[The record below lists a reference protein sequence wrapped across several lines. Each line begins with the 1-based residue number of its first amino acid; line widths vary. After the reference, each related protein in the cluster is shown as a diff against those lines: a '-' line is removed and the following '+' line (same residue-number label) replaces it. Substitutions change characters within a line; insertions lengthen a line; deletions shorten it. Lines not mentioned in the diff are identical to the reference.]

1 MLGKNL
7 VFYAVA
13 GTIVAVVAQV
23 LGASIGVVFMSS
35 LVIPPALILSF
46 LILRHNGWL

>member
-13 GTIVAVVAQV
+13 GTIVAVVAQA
-23 LGASIGVVFMSS
+23 LGASMGLVFFSS
-35 LVIPPALILSF
+35 MIIPPALILGF
-46 LILRHNGWL
+46 LILRFNGWL

>member
-13 GTIVAVVAQV
+13 GTIVAVVTQA
-23 LGASIGVVFMSS
+23 LGASIGVVLFSS
-35 LVIPPALILSF
+35 LVIPPALILSV
-46 LILRHNGWL
+46 LILRYNGWL